1 MRAQPNCAEE
11 ALAETVRRLARPGFE
26 SALWAWF
33 QRAVAPDNL
42 IVLAY
47 RDGVAPQVL
56 FRHSAH
62 GSPVF
67 GQLDSTYLGG
77 AYLLDPYHALHLAR
91 VPAGLYRLSD
101 IAPDAFQ
108 RSRYF
113 NDYYRQTTLVDE
125 LAFVAY
131 PAPGVTLNLCLGRDG
146 QSRRAFEARAI
157 ETCQRIS
164 PVVIA
169 LAEGHWSGLAAAGV
183 PPEAVTR
190 TIRDR
195 LAEAGIR
202 LTPRQADVALLIL
215 QGHSSAS
222 IALELGVSP
231 QTVKVFRRQLYARCG
246 LSSQAELFG
255 LLMPLL
261 SAPREPEQDG
271 LRFREQA
278 ALLSG

>member
-1 MRAQPNCAEE
+1 MRAQPNWAEE

-56 FRHSAH
+56 FRHSAL

-125 LAFVAY
+125 RTLW
-131 PAPGVTLNLCLGRDG
+131 PIPHPG
-146 QSRRAFEARAI
+146 SR
-157 ETCQRIS
+157 
-164 PVVIA
+164 
-169 LAEGHWSGLAAAGV
+169 
-183 PPEAVTR
+183 
-190 TIRDR
+190 
-195 LAEAGIR
+195 
-202 LTPRQADVALLIL
+202 
-215 QGHSSAS
+215 
-222 IALELGVSP
+222 
-231 QTVKVFRRQLYARCG
+231 
-246 LSSQAELFG
+246 
-255 LLMPLL
+255 
-261 SAPREPEQDG
+261 
-271 LRFREQA
+271 
-278 ALLSG
+278 